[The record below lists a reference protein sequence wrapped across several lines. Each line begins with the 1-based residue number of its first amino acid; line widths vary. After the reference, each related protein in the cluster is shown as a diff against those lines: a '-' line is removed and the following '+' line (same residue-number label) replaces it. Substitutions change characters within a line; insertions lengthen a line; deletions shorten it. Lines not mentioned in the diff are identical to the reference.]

1 MFEQK
6 PVAKRAITLARERI
20 AELEAQVKTLEAERV
35 TLRDEQLALHKQLL
49 ALLHPQAPIQ
59 EQPPAQLPQGFT
71 PTPKPAPVPNPA
83 THNAPSVSDLLA
95 EWEE

>member
-1 MFEQK
+1 MTAPSPRTQ
-6 PVAKRAITLARERI
+6 RALTQANGRI
-20 AELEAQVKTLEAERV
+20 KDLEAQLAASEADR
-35 TLRDEQLALHKQLL
+35 LAIYAKLL
-49 ALLHPQAPIQ
+49 ALLSPIQ

-71 PTPKPAPVPNPA
+71 PTPKPAPVPTPT